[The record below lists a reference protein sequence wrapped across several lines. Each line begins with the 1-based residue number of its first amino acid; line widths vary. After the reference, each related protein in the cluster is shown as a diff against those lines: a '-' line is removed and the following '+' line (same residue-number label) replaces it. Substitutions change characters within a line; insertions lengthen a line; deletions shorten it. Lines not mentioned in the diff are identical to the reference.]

1 MILLSCGQYTSLTVV
16 QSDGNELIA
25 FRQYLQTATGDD
37 KTWYCPRSGVGATR
51 YEIIDVMISG
61 GIRFTGTNEFL
72 RVRRQERSLLDW
84 FMNQSI

>member
-25 FRQYLQTATGDD
+25 FRQYLQTATGDN

-61 GIRFTGTNEFL
+61 GIRFTGTSEFL
-72 RVRRQERSLLDW
+72 RVLSEERSSLVW

>member
-16 QSDGNELIA
+16 QSEGKELIA
-25 FRQYLQTATGDD
+25 FRQYLQTATGED
-37 KTWYCPRSGVGATR
+37 KTWYCPISGVGATR

-72 RVRRQERSLLDW
+72 RVLSEERSSQVWL
-84 FMNQSI
+84 MNQSI